1 MTKDITDATFQKDV
15 IEASAEKPVV
25 VDFWASWCGPCQ
37 MLGPIMEQVG
47 TEYADKVTVVKLN
60 VEDNQ
65 QVAGVYGIMSIPA
78 VKMFKDG
85 KVVSEFMGARPAEA
99 VKEWIDSSL

>member
-1 MTKDITDATFQKDV
+1 MAKDITDATFQKEV
-15 IEASAEKPVV
+15 IEASSEKPVV

-37 MLGPIMEQVG
+37 MLGPIMEKVADD
-47 TEYADKVTVVKLN
+47 YADKVKVVKLN

-85 KVVSEFMGARPAEA
+85 KVISEFMGARPEEA
-99 VKEWIDSSL
+99 VKEWIDEND